1 MNLFARIGLFL
12 LEMTIVMSAAIMIFR
27 WQNRRLWALCGA
39 TCLAAWLFFIF
50 SVTLNGPYSDH
61 PFSAWNLIP
70 FQWIG
75 EMIQELQSGKSVLLE
90 IWHIPKQLMANVLM
104 FIPGGFL
111 LAVVCPRIR
120 HWKGIVICGAG
131 CSAAI
136 EIIQFFIG
144 RIADIDDVLMNSLG
158 AAIGFALFQWGWRE
172 IQKSGRF
179 GSRNKQGKD

>member
-1 MNLFARIGLFL
+1 
-12 LEMTIVMSAAIMIFR
+12 
-27 WQNRRLWALCGA
+27 
-39 TCLAAWLFFIF
+39 
-50 SVTLNGPYSDH
+50 
-61 PFSAWNLIP
+61 
-70 FQWIG
+70 
-75 EMIQELQSGKSVLLE
+75 MIQELQSGKSVLLE

-111 LAVVCPRIR
+111 LAAVCPRIR

-172 IQKSGRF
+172 IQNPDALAAGINKAKIESPFSG
-179 GSRNKQGKD
+179 SCLQPGKDKKIRPIKHYGKLYTA